1 VESKD
6 QDAVYTVG
14 MRGVH
19 DGGIAGYNG
28 AQNIAK
34 GLSQII
40 ETQRKLIQEN
50 IGSPTQV
57 PQMFCPY
64 KEVLDAYNTGN
75 INLPEDITLCW
86 VDDNHGYIRQFPSV
100 SEQKRS
106 GSNGIYYHLSYWGSP
121 QDYLWLSSIFP
132 SLISYELGCGYE
144 QGIQRLWVINVGDI
158 KPAEEEI
165 EFCMDLAWDV
175 NKWNPENAAI
185 YSREWAAR
193 TFGEDVANEIGDIKQ
208 EYYRLAA
215 AGKPEHVSS
224 VSYTMQEMDYRIA
237 AYKAISERVE
247 AIKGNIPD
255 RLQSLSAI
263 VNPGFEQDYNGWTI
277 NCSGTYN
284 TKISTGEKP
293 TGATSPLIAANQKH
307 LQIWGINGSGS
318 VSQTIEGLEDGQYEL
333 GVTFCH
339 TGSATGT
346 LFANNVS
353 TAMTSDNVYK
363 VVVQVTNHRLNF
375 GVKYNGTS
383 NSVIDIDSFTLRKI
397 GATGIQQRT
406 MNKPQISNR
415 IYDLSGNEIS
425 MPQKG
430 IYITNGKKIIK

>member
-1 VESKD
+1 
-6 QDAVYTVG
+6 
-14 MRGVH
+14 
-19 DGGIAGYNG
+19 
-28 AQNIAK
+28 
-34 GLSQII
+34 
-40 ETQRKLIQEN
+40 
-50 IGSPTQV
+50 
-57 PQMFCPY
+57 
-64 KEVLDAYNTGN
+64 
-75 INLPEDITLCW
+75 
-86 VDDNHGYIRQFPSV
+86 
-100 SEQKRS
+100 
-106 GSNGIYYHLSYWGSP
+106 
-121 QDYLWLSSIFP
+121 
-132 SLISYELGCGYE
+132 
-144 QGIQRLWVINVGDI
+144 
-158 KPAEEEI
+158 
-165 EFCMDLAWDV
+165 
-175 NKWNPENAAI
+175 
-185 YSREWAAR
+185 
-193 TFGEDVANEIGDIKQ
+193 
-208 EYYRLAA
+208 
-215 AGKPEHVSS
+215 
-224 VSYTMQEMDYRIA
+224 MQEMDYRIA

>member
-1 VESKD
+1 M
-6 QDAVYTVG
+6 A
-14 MRGVH
+14 H
-19 DGGIAGYNG
+19 
-28 AQNIAK
+28 
-34 GLSQII
+34 
-40 ETQRKLIQEN
+40 
-50 IGSPTQV
+50 
-57 PQMFCPY
+57 
-64 KEVLDAYNTGN
+64 
-75 INLPEDITLCW
+75 
-86 VDDNHGYIRQFPSV
+86 
-100 SEQKRS
+100 
-106 GSNGIYYHLSYWGSP
+106 
-121 QDYLWLSSIFP
+121 
-132 SLISYELGCGYE
+132 
-144 QGIQRLWVINVGDI
+144 
-158 KPAEEEI
+158 
-165 EFCMDLAWDV
+165 
-175 NKWNPENAAI
+175 
-185 YSREWAAR
+185 
-193 TFGEDVANEIGDIKQ
+193 
-208 EYYRLAA
+208 
-215 AGKPEHVSS
+215 
-224 VSYTMQEMDYRIA
+224 
-237 AYKAISERVE
+237 
-247 AIKGNIPD
+247 
-255 RLQSLSAI
+255 
-263 VNPGFEQDYNGWTI
+263 
-277 NCSGTYN
+277 

-293 TGATSPLIAANQKH
+293 TGVTSPLIAANQKH